1 MKTIDFQP
9 RLWNHWF
16 PRFRRVS
23 WLPCPSASGLPEKC
37 WNAVGMRA
45 HSAGTQCFSALFS
58 VRISTVFRHCLTR
71 KRIQEEHIMRAFLL
85 HFYYFPALSSVRI
98 STVFQHCRR
107 AFLLCSSTQCCT
119 QCTQCCALLR
129 RNACT
134 QCWNAVGIRTNTL
147 HFYFAPTL
155 FVCIFLLWS
164 NILSQK
170 PYFPLD
176 LLHLSQQASYP
187 TLVRECE
194 GDKHGRVVLLVT

>member
-1 MKTIDFQP
+1 MRFPAGCRQHFFPAGLRERTAREMNWLARENCVFQHC
-9 RLWNHWF
+9 L
-16 PRFRRVS
+16 
-23 WLPCPSASGLPEKC
+23 
-37 WNAVGMRA
+37 RA
-45 HSAGTQCFSALFS
+45 FLRAFLFCS
-58 VRISTVFRHCLTR
+58 STFFVRIPTVFRHCLTR
-71 KRIQEEHIMRAFLL
+71 KRTQEEHIMRAFLL

-134 QCWNAVGIRTNTL
+134 QCWNPVGIRTKTL

-170 PYFPLD
+170 PYFPLEM
-176 LLHLSQQASYP
+176 LHLSQQASYP
-187 TLVRECE
+187 TLVREYE

>member
-1 MKTIDFQP
+1 MNMFIF
-9 RLWNHWF
+9 
-16 PRFRRVS
+16 
-23 WLPCPSASGLPEKC
+23 C
-37 WNAVGMRA
+37 
-45 HSAGTQCFSALFS
+45 
-58 VRISTVFRHCLTR
+58 
-71 KRIQEEHIMRAFLL
+71 
-85 HFYYFPALSSVRI
+85 
-98 STVFQHCRR
+98 
-107 AFLLCSSTQCCT
+107 STQCCT

-134 QCWNAVGIRTNTL
+134 QCWNSVGIRTNTL

-194 GDKHGRVVLLVT
+194 GDTLVDLEGDMQSALFLMQWLLHLFAAAETSKIMHALRLHKSCGDSCLHSKPAMQHSWGSMKETR

>member
-1 MKTIDFQP
+1 MDGCWIDAAG
-9 RLWNHWF
+9 LDGWMDAGLDGWMDA
-16 PRFRRVS
+16 VS
-23 WLPCPSASGLPEKC
+23 
-37 WNAVGMRA
+37 
-45 HSAGTQCFSALFS
+45 HSTWQSK
-58 VRISTVFRHCLTR
+58 RTVFQHCG
-71 KRIQEEHIMRAFLL
+71 RAFLIAFL
-85 HFYYFPALSSVRI
+85 FFQHFPLCAFLLYSGTVCVHSYYAAALFCVHSCCILLFPNTPSVRI

-134 QCWNAVGIRTNTL
+134 QCWNSVGIRTNTL

-194 GDKHGRVVLLVT
+194 GDKHGRVVLFVT